1 MAVLK
6 YSRQRESIINCL
18 KGRKDHP
25 TADMIYASV
34 REEYPKISLGTV
46 YRNLSLLVD
55 QGEILRFSCGEGQDH
70 YDADTSQHYHFVCKK
85 CRAVSDLHMSP
96 LEHIDVLGFHQLG
109 RPKWHMLNIPY
120 PLEDQK
126 GPSEAMKQRVVEQFQ
141 SHGFT
146 VY

>member
-1 MAVLK
+1 MPGLK

-70 YDADTSQHYHFVCKK
+70 YDDVVAMHGEFHPEGEFLYCQQGDYDQHSRQVYHPAFDAAFL
-85 CRAVSDLHMSP
+85 RHSP
-96 LEHIDVLGFHQLG
+96 QG
-109 RPKWHMLNIPY
+109 
-120 PLEDQK
+120 
-126 GPSEAMKQRVVEQFQ
+126 
-141 SHGFT
+141 
-146 VY
+146 

>member
-1 MAVLK
+1 MPGLK
-6 YSRQRESIINCL
+6 YN
-18 KGRKDHP
+18 P

-85 CRAVSDLHMSP
+85 CRAVSDLHMPP
-96 LEHIDVLGFHQLG
+96 LEHIDVLAKDGFDGEIDGHFVLFYG
-109 RPKWHMLNIPY
+109 ICGKCKEN
-120 PLEDQK
+120 EK
-126 GPSEAMKQRVVEQFQ
+126 NS
-141 SHGFT
+141 
-146 VY
+146 

>member
-1 MAVLK
+1 MPGLK

-85 CRAVSDLHMSP
+85 CRAVSDLHMPP
-96 LEHIDVLGFHQLG
+96 LEHIDALAKDL
-109 RPKWHMLNIPY
+109 
-120 PLEDQK
+120 
-126 GPSEAMKQRVVEQFQ
+126 
-141 SHGFT
+141 T
-146 VY
+146 VR

>member
-1 MAVLK
+1 MITITIYKCLLMSIETEEISMPGLK

-70 YDADTSQHYHFVCKK
+70 HSIIILYARNAGLFQICICHRWNISMCL
-85 CRAVSDLHMSP
+85 RRM
-96 LEHIDVLGFHQLG
+96 VL
-109 RPKWHMLNIPY
+109 
-120 PLEDQK
+120 
-126 GPSEAMKQRVVEQFQ
+126 
-141 SHGFT
+141 T
-146 VY
+146 VR

>member
-1 MAVLK
+1 MITITIYKYLLMSIETEEISMPGLK

-70 YDADTSQHYHFVCKK
+70 YDADTSQHYHFVCSVYWTGYLMRIPVL
-85 CRAVSDLHMSP
+85 CWHGVMGIMNLLH
-96 LEHIDVLGFHQLG
+96 
-109 RPKWHMLNIPY
+109 R
-120 PLEDQK
+120 
-126 GPSEAMKQRVVEQFQ
+126 
-141 SHGFT
+141 T
-146 VY
+146 V

>member
-1 MAVLK
+1 MLFRSISMPGLK

-96 LEHIDVLGFHQLG
+96 LEHIDVLAKDGFDGEIDGHFVLFYG
-109 RPKWHMLNIPY
+109 TCGKCKEN
-120 PLEDQK
+120 EK
-126 GPSEAMKQRVVEQFQ
+126 NS
-141 SHGFT
+141 
-146 VY
+146 